1 MTPSRQVGPI
11 RPEAPGLG
19 FIGSL
24 RYNADQEHESL
35 SPGALMRRYPTST
48 LIIAVLIASCTT
60 LDPDRG
66 EWAVEE
72 EPTSQPLPEGLPEP
86 PAPAPREEPEE
97 AEEVQGP
104 TEPVL
109 NPNHDCPPFDP
120 DTWSPEDF
128 DFHVYRHLACQRS
141 ADQDILFS
149 PALTR
154 IALAELAVEL
164 GGADG
169 QAIADLLDFPDPE
182 SLHSAMEEYRQ
193 DLLSRMPTPSNKYF
207 VDWHVPY
214 TFDENDPERLWQAL
228 GVEFFSQ
235 LCDPPND
242 SCAWI
247 AQNDRWGASFLHTVD
262 YLDSSP
268 ESSAAMLFRGQLESY
283 IGPLRRPS
291 NPDYQELLRANCD
304 AMLLS
309 EEMVLSELEFLGDD
323 LSLLLFHTGESIS
336 LMYPDTNDTANQ
348 SVSDVED
355 HLSHQTLQEALGS
368 LKPAVRSFQYVHW
381 FPLFDIQET
390 SQLGEYL
397 RLPYLVP
404 LTTRIHFDREGIND
418 PERLTL
424 ELDPPY
430 NHVSGAGRSP
440 HAVLTYDEP
449 FLFMIYDHPT
459 ESILVMGRVSSPLQ
473 K

>member
-1 MTPSRQVGPI
+1 MK
-11 RPEAPGLG
+11 
-19 FIGSL
+19 
-24 RYNADQEHESL
+24 
-35 SPGALMRRYPTST
+35 RYPTSILLFAT
-48 LIIAVLIASCTT
+48 VLIASCTT

-72 EPTSQPLPEGLPEP
+72 EPHPQPLPEGLPDP
-86 PAPAPREEPEE
+86 PAPAPSEEPEE
-97 AEEVQGP
+97 AHGP

-120 DTWSPEDF
+120 DTWNPEDF

-141 ADQDILFS
+141 DDQDILFS

-169 QAIADLLDFPDPE
+169 QAIADLLGFPDPE
-182 SLHSAMEEYRQ
+182 SLHNAMEEYRQ
-193 DLLSRMPTPSNKYF
+193 DLLSRMPTPSNLYSA
-207 VDWHVPY
+207 DWHVPY
-214 TFDENDPERLWQAL
+214 TFDEDDPERLWSAL

-235 LCDPPND
+235 ICDPPDD
-242 SCAWI
+242 SCAWL
-247 AQNDRWGASFLHTVD
+247 AQNDRWGASFLQTLD
-262 YLDSSP
+262 YLDSSR
-268 ESSAAMLFRGQLESY
+268 ESTAAMLFRGQLESY
-283 IGPLRRPS
+283 IGPTRRPS
-291 NPDYQELLRANCD
+291 NPDYQELLRANSD
-304 AMLLS
+304 AILLS

-323 LSLLLFHTGESIS
+323 LSLLLFHTGERIF
-336 LMYPDTNDTANQ
+336 LQYPESVDTADQ
-348 SVSDVED
+348 SVTEVED
-355 HLSHQTLQEALGS
+355 LLSHQTLEQALGS

-381 FPLFDIQET
+381 FPRFDIQET

-404 LTTRIHFDREGIND
+404 LTTRLRLDREGIND
-418 PERLTL
+418 PEQLPL
-424 ELDPPY
+424 ELDLPY
-430 NHVSGAGRSP
+430 NHVSGPGRSP
-440 HAVLTYDEP
+440 SAVLTFDEP